1 MGQVVADISGK
12 GGTGKTCLTAAVA
25 SCLAAEAQR
34 VLCIDC
40 DAGLRNLDIPL
51 GLSAEAAIPFT
62 AVMDGDCDLDAAA
75 VHPKI
80 PGLHLLTAPVTRT
93 AEELDDE
100 AFSQLVAKARE
111 QFDWCFLD
119 APAGVGAG
127 FHLTVRNADRA
138 LIVSGAD
145 PATMRD
151 ASRTADLAEL
161 DGVRQMELV
170 VNRVA
175 PQIYRR
181 TGATVDDV
189 MDGVGLPLLGVV
201 PEDVN
206 VTLAAARQ
214 VPLVLYSNRGASVA
228 CLHIAR
234 RLRGIKA
241 PLLRIK

>member
-1 MGQVVADISGK
+1 MGQVVAVISGK
-12 GGTGKTCLTAAVA
+12 GGTGKTCLTAAIA
-25 SCLAAEAQR
+25 SCLAAEEQS

-51 GLSAEAAIPFT
+51 GLSDEAATPFT
-62 AVMDGDCDLDAAA
+62 AVMDGDCGLDAAA
-75 VHPKI
+75 AHPKI

-93 AEELDDE
+93 AEELDGE
-100 AFSQLVAKARE
+100 AFGRLVAAARE

-127 FHLTVRNADRA
+127 FRLTVRNADRA
-138 LIVSGAD
+138 IIVSGAG

-151 ASRTADLAEL
+151 ATRAADLAEL
-161 DGVRQMELV
+161 DGIRRMDLV

-175 PQIYRR
+175 PAIYRR

-201 PEDVN
+201 PEDMN
-206 VTLAAARQ
+206 VALAAARQ
-214 VPLVLYSNRGASVA
+214 IPLVLYTNRGAAVA

-234 RLRGIKA
+234 RLRGVKA

>member
-1 MGQVVADISGK
+1 MGQVVAVISGK

-25 SCLAAEAQR
+25 SCLAAEGQS

-51 GLSAEAAIPFT
+51 GLSDEAAIPFT

-93 AEELDDE
+93 AEELDQE
-100 AFSQLVAKARE
+100 AFRLMIARARE

-119 APAGVGAG
+119 APAGVGTG
-127 FHLTVRNADRA
+127 FRLTAHSADRA
-138 LIVSGAD
+138 LIVSGSD
-145 PATMRD
+145 PATLRD
-151 ASRTADLAEL
+151 AARSADLAVLE
-161 DGVRQMELV
+161 GVRQMDLV
-170 VNRVA
+170 VNRVS
-175 PQIYRR
+175 PRLYRR

-201 PEDVN
+201 PEDIN

-214 VPLVLYSNRGASVA
+214 IPLVLFSNRGASVA

-241 PLLRIK
+241 PLLRIR

>member
-1 MGQVVADISGK
+1 MGQVVAVISGK
-12 GGTGKTCLTAAVA
+12 GGTGKTFLTAAVA
-25 SCLAAEAQR
+25 SCLAAEEQR

-51 GLSAEAAIPFT
+51 GLSEEAAIPFT
-62 AVMDGDCDLDAAA
+62 AVMDGDCGLDAAV

-93 AEELDDE
+93 PEELDAE
-100 AFSQLVAKARE
+100 AFGRLVDAARE

-127 FHLTVRNADRA
+127 FRMAVRGADRA
-138 LIVSGAD
+138 IIVSGAG

-151 ASRTADLAEL
+151 TARAADLAEL
-161 DGVRQMELV
+161 DGIGRMDLV
-170 VNRVA
+170 VNRVSPA
-175 PQIYRR
+175 LYRR

-206 VTLAAARQ
+206 VALAAARRI
-214 VPLVLYSNRGASVA
+214 PLILYTNRGAAVA

-234 RLRGIKA
+234 RLRGVKA

>member
-1 MGQVVADISGK
+1 M
-12 GGTGKTCLTAAVA
+12 
-25 SCLAAEAQR
+25 
-34 VLCIDC
+34 LCIDC

-51 GLSAEAAIPFT
+51 GMSDEAAVPFT
-62 AVMDGDCDLDAAA
+62 AVMDGGCDFDAAA
-75 VHPKI
+75 SHPKI
-80 PGLHLLTAPVTRT
+80 PGLYLLTAPVTRT
-93 AEELDDE
+93 AEDLDRE
-100 AFSQLVAKARE
+100 AFGRLAARARE

-119 APAGVGAG
+119 APAGVGTG
-127 FHLTVRNADRA
+127 FHLTVHGADRA
-138 LIVSGAD
+138 LIVSTAD

-151 ASRTADLAEL
+151 AARTADLAEL
-161 DGVRQMELV
+161 DGLRRMDLV

-175 PQIYRR
+175 PQLYRR

-214 VPLVLYSNRGASVA
+214 IPLVLYSNRGASVA

-241 PLLRIK
+241 PLLRIR